1 MRPYWNIIRRARLF
15 DGIDDGNLE
24 RLLECLTA
32 KTVNFP
38 KAAGVF
44 HVGDQA
50 KYIGLLLEGVLSIQQ
65 EDFWGNRTI
74 VTKVVPG
81 QLFAESFACTPG
93 AMLNVD
99 VFAETAAIV
108 LFLDV
113 QRLMTLCN
121 SACDFHNRVMR
132 NLLFDMA
139 GKNLRFNEKLT
150 HMAQRTTR
158 EKLLSYLSAESL
170 RQKSSVFDIAYTRQQ
185 LADYLAVD
193 RSAMSNE
200 LGKLRDDG
208 ILSFRKNHFQL
219 YRPDEH

>member
-1 MRPYWNIIRRARLF
+1 
-15 DGIDDGNLE
+15 
-24 RLLECLTA
+24 
-32 KTVNFP
+32 
-38 KAAGVF
+38 
-44 HVGDQA
+44 
-50 KYIGLLLEGVLSIQQ
+50 
-65 EDFWGNRTI
+65 
-74 VTKVVPG
+74 
-81 QLFAESFACTPG
+81 
-93 AMLNVD
+93 MLNVD

-113 QRLMTLCN
+113 QRLITLCN

-200 LGKLRDDG
+200 LGKLRDEG

>member
-1 MRPYWNIIRRARLF
+1 MRLYWNIIRRARLF

-24 RLLECLTA
+24 RLLECLAA
-32 KTVNFP
+32 KTVNFQ
-38 KAAGVF
+38 KAAWVF
-44 HVGDQA
+44 RVGDQA

-65 EDFWGNRTI
+65 DDFWGNRTI

-200 LGKLRDDG
+200 LGKLRNEG
-208 ILSFRKNHFQL
+208 ILSFRKNHFRL
-219 YRPDEH
+219 YKPDGH